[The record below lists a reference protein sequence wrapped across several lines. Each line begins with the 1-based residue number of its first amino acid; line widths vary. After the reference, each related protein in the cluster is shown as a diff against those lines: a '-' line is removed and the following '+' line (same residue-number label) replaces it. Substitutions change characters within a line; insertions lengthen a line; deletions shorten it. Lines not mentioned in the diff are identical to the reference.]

1 MKIVLV
7 LLERKETNEMKV
19 LGIFAHPD
27 DELLW
32 GFPMMQY
39 DDVDRY
45 LITVSDNHT
54 GYAMQATKS
63 LRKVCEMARIKL
75 VTCMGLPSEYYRIAT
90 RRQPTTLMLDVVP
103 AIKSQIK
110 RAIADVRPDRIITHN
125 PFGEYGHGDHRLLF
139 NIVSMLPETDGVEIV
154 FTDACQLNK
163 THLSFENIPRRI
175 RDAYYKNCIE
185 HYTLC
190 MDWFVPLQT
199 IYQNFGAWSWTGHE
213 VVKEIGL
220 YKI

>member
-1 MKIVLV
+1 
-7 LLERKETNEMKV
+7 MKV
-19 LGIFAHPD
+19 LGVFAHPD

-39 DDVDRY
+39 DDVERH

-54 GYAMQATKS
+54 GYAMQAVKA
-63 LRKVCEMARIKL
+63 LRKVCEMARIRL

-90 RRQPTTLMLDVVP
+90 RRQSTTLMLDVVP
-103 AIKSQIK
+103 AIRNQVKQTIIDIK
-110 RAIADVRPDRIITHN
+110 PDRIITHN

-139 NIVSMLPETDGVEIV
+139 NVVSTLPEANGIEIV

-163 THLSFENIPRRI
+163 THLSFENIPSRI
-175 RDAYYKNCIE
+175 RAAYFQNCIE
-185 HYTLC
+185 HYTLA
-190 MDWFVPLQT
+190 MSWFEPLQKV
-199 IYQNFGAWSWTGHE
+199 YQEFGAWSWTGHE
-213 VVKEIGL
+213 LTTQIGL